1 VDYCR
6 RTTLYKNAVETFSPV
21 NQRTKLNE
29 ESLHYISS
37 AVMIALDKEEPA
49 KGTVGKVANPCLRM
63 CFWTSLDA
71 RDGDTDVTN
80 L

>member
-1 VDYCR
+1 
-6 RTTLYKNAVETFSPV
+6 
-21 NQRTKLNE
+21 
-29 ESLHYISS
+29 
-37 AVMIALDKEEPA
+37 MIALDKEEPA